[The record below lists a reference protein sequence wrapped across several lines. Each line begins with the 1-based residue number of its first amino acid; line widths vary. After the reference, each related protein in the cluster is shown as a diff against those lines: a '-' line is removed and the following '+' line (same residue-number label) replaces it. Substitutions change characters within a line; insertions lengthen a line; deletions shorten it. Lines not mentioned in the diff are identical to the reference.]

1 MTEPQDFETTTA
13 TLLAALREKLGV
25 RANTL
30 QDARTPA
37 KRLLPRRVFKSYEVL
52 QRAEPFLA
60 HPKLA
65 RTVDAS
71 ALATATKDLRA
82 YLDGID
88 LADRRKGWW
97 LSLAGSLAFNLL
109 ALSVLVIVVLIWRG
123 IL

>member
-1 MTEPQDFETTTA
+1 MTEPQDIEATTTA
-13 TLLAALREKLGV
+13 LLASMREKLGV

-30 QDARTPA
+30 QGARTAA
-37 KRLLPRRVFKSYEVL
+37 KRLLPRRVFKSYEFL
-52 QRAEPFLA
+52 QETEPFLA

-65 RTVDAS
+65 RTVDVS
-71 ALATATKDLRA
+71 ELAAATKDVRA

-109 ALSVLVIVVLIWRG
+109 ALCVLVIAVLVWRG

>member
-1 MTEPQDFETTTA
+1 MTEPQDFEATTTA
-13 TLLAALREKLGV
+13 VLAAMREKLGI
-25 RANTL
+25 RARTL
-30 QDARTPA
+30 QAARTPA

-52 QRAEPFLA
+52 QKAEPFLA

-71 ALATATKDLRA
+71 ALTAANSDVRA

-97 LSLAGSLAFNLL
+97 LSLAGSLAFGLI
-109 ALSVLVIVVLIWRG
+109 ALSVLVLVVLNWRG
-123 IL
+123 FF